1 MNIKE
6 LIEIYE
12 RRIGY
17 LNSVKASALSAGDI
31 EQATRTD
38 EEILKTQETL
48 NKLRAVE

>member
-12 RRIGY
+12 RRIGH
-17 LNSVKASALSAGDI
+17 LNSVKASALSFGDLAQVA
-31 EQATRTD
+31 QAD
-38 EEILKTQETL
+38 EEILKAQETL